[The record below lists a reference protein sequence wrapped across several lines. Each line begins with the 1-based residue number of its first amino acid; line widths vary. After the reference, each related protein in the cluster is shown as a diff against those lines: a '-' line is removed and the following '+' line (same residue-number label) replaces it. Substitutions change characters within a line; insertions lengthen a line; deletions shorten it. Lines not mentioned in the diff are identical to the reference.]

1 MPVRRLT
8 SSVLKW
14 PDSRT
19 VAQEL
24 RRWTEGV
31 VRERKDVLRIGC
43 FGSYARGDWGVG
55 SDLDLVVVVKS
66 SEKPFHRRATEWDS
80 TGLPVPVD
88 LLVYTEE
95 EWGSLTAQ
103 RGFFQT
109 LMREAVWVYVR
120 EGSG

>member
-1 MPVRRLT
+1 
-8 SSVLKW
+8 
-14 PDSRT
+14 
-19 VAQEL
+19 
-24 RRWTEGV
+24 
-31 VRERKDVLRIGC
+31 VRERKDVLLIGC

-55 SDLDLVVVVKS
+55 SDLDIVVVVKS

-109 LMREAVWVYVR
+109 VMREAVWVYIS
-120 EGSG
+120 EGPG